1 MKRSIRNIPLMA
13 LVLLIVLTIL
23 FVSCGCGTST
33 GEKCTED
40 TVFKAQDLFPEPPRP
55 EGQKDVIE
63 LACEPIDTVRIGFIG
78 LGMRGSGSVYRYT
91 FIENVEIKAICDV
104 VPENV
109 EKTQKLLKEKG
120 LPKADEYTGAED
132 WKKICE
138 RDDIDLIYVCTHWDL
153 HTPIAVYAMEHGK
166 HVAVEVPGALTIDEC
181 WQLVNTA
188 ERTRKHC
195 MQLENCNYD
204 FFEIATLN
212 MAQQGLFGEIVH
224 CEGAYIHDL
233 RFLNFDEKAYW
244 NMWRLKHL
252 EKSDGNT
259 YPTHGFGPICHI
271 MNIHRGDKM
280 NHIVSMSTNQF
291 GMTAYAKEKFGEDS
305 DYAKRAYKKGD
316 MNTSLIR
323 TEKGKTIMLQHD
335 VTSPRPYSRLH
346 TVSGTKGFAQKY
358 PQKGIALEPDA
369 HQFLP
374 QDKLDALLKEY
385 AHPIVKDIEEKA
397 KAVGGHG
404 GMDFIMDYRLIYC
417 LRNGLPLDQDVYDA
431 AEWSSIIELSRKSV
445 ENQSMPIRI
454 PDFTRGAWK
463 KVNTVTYFKK

>member
-1 MKRSIRNIPLMA
+1 MRKKF
-13 LVLLIVLTIL
+13 LVLLTIL
-23 FVSCGCGTST
+23 AILLISCENNSDP
-33 GEKCTED
+33 KLAND
-40 TVFKAQDLFPEPPRP
+40 TLFKAQELFPESPRP

-63 LACEPIDTVRIGFIG
+63 LTCDPIDTIRIGFIG
-78 LGMRGSGSVYRYT
+78 LGMRGSGAVKRYT
-91 FIENVEIKAICDV
+91 FIENVKIIALCDV

-109 EKTQKLLKEKG
+109 EKSQQVLREKG
-120 LPKADEYTGAED
+120 LPIADIYTGTDD

-166 HVAVEVPGALTIDEC
+166 HVATEVPAALTIEEC

-188 ERTRKHC
+188 EKTRKHC

-233 RFLNFDEKAYW
+233 RFLNFDENGYW

-252 EKSDGNT
+252 EKTDGNT
-259 YPTHGFGPICHI
+259 YPTHGLGPICHI

-280 NHIVSMSTNQF
+280 NYIVSMSSDQF
-291 GMTAYAKEKFGEDS
+291 GMTIYAKEKFGEDS
-305 DYAKRAYKKGD
+305 DYAKRDYKKGD
-316 MNTSLIR
+316 INTSLIR

-346 TVSGTKGFAQKY
+346 LISGTKGFAQKY
-358 PQKGIALEPDA
+358 PQKGIALEPNA
-369 HQFLP
+369 HHFLSKN
-374 QDKLDALLKEY
+374 KLDSLLKIY
-385 AHPIVKDIEEKA
+385 THPIIKDIEEKA
-397 KAVGGHG
+397 KEVGGHG

-431 AEWSSIIELSRKSV
+431 AEWSAIIELSRRSV
-445 ENQSMPIRI
+445 ENQSMPIKI
-454 PDFTRGAWK
+454 PDFTRGAWQ
-463 KVNTVTYFKK
+463 KVNKVTYYEK